1 MLGTPEEP
9 ESLKKV
15 VPGVSLVVVFLL
27 SAVLETLM
35 VSFALANPF
44 LFDEFPTE
52 PVTTPPAIVVH
63 SPIPNENYN
72 SNEVWL
78 NFTII
83 KPDAWFKFTNQSAQA
98 NYLTFGNITSVYFIV
113 DNGELQN
120 IPMKDITYFN
130 DVFPNKTLEFST
142 RVSLI
147 KGTHDVA
154 VGLEADSY
162 YDNESISYNET
173 TYMYP
178 LFLSS
183 VVVNGSSEV
192 VSFTVLQE
200 PYPATLAVAA
210 FGGSITGI
218 AVFLLYYRKKR
229 SHLVKV

>member
-1 MLGTPEEP
+1 MNKTAF
-9 ESLKKV
+9 
-15 VPGVSLVVVFLL
+15 VSAIIVVFLL
-27 SAVLETLM
+27 SGALETLI

-63 SPIPNENYN
+63 SPIQNENYD

-83 KPDAWFKFTNQSAQA
+83 KPDTWFKFTNQAAQA
-98 NYLTFGNITSVYFIV
+98 NYLTFGNITSVYFIL

-142 RVSLI
+142 RVSLME
-147 KGTHDVA
+147 GAHDLM

-162 YDNESISYNET
+162 YYNESVSYNET
-173 TYMYP
+173 TYKYP

-183 VVVNGSSEV
+183 VVVNGSSEI

-200 PYPATLAVAA
+200 PSPATIVFVASVGIALAVIGL
-210 FGGSITGI
+210 FIY
-218 AVFLLYYRKKR
+218 FKKNKR
-229 SHLVKV
+229 